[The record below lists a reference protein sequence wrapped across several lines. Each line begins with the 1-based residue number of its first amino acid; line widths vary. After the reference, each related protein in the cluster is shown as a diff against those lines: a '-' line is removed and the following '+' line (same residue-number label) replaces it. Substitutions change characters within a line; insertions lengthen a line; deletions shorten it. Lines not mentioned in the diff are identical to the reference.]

1 MQPITLT
8 LLYDALAEPI
18 GLCIETPDPER
29 ARQKLYRLRDQAN
42 DQDLGCLSFVTSPTN
57 PTQLWIIKVKK

>member
-1 MQPITLT
+1 MQPITMT

-29 ARQKLYRLRDQAN
+29 ARQKLYRLRAESGDK
-42 DQDLGCLSFVTSPTN
+42 DLDILSFVTSPSS
-57 PTQLWIIKVKK
+57 PTQLWLIKVKK